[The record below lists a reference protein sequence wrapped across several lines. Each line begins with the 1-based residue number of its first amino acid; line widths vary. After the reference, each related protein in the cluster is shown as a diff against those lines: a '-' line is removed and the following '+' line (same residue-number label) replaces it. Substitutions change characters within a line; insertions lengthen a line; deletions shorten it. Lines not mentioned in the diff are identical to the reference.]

1 MTKHAS
7 LLASAALA
15 LVLTQPVFAQDQTE
29 ATEAPA
35 EEEATAPAE
44 APTADT
50 VIATV
55 NGTDITLG
63 HLVIARAQLPAQY
76 QQLPAEILFDGVL
89 DQLIQQTLLADQL
102 EEETGRL
109 QLALDNERRSLRA
122 GEVIT
127 EITESAVTEE
137 ALQEAYDTR
146 FADVEPTQEYN
157 ASHILVETEEEA
169 QEVITELE
177 GGADFAELAQDR
189 STGPSGPNGGELGWF
204 GPGMM
209 VAPFE
214 EAVVALEVGE
224 VSGPVETQF
233 GWHVIIL
240 NDSRQQEAPPIE
252 QLRPEL
258 EAELQ
263 QAAIEARV
271 NELTEGADITRP
283 EAGDFDPAILNDLSI
298 LDPQ

>member
-7 LLASAALA
+7 LLAGAAIA
-15 LVLTQPVFAQDQTE
+15 LVFAQPVFAQDQTE

-35 EEEATAPAE
+35 EEEATAPVE
-44 APTADT
+44 APAADT
-50 VIATV
+50 VVATV

-89 DQLIQQTLLADQL
+89 DQLIQQTLLADEL
-102 EEETGRL
+102 EEETERL
-109 QLALDNERRSLRA
+109 QLALDNEHRSLRA

-127 EITESAVTEE
+127 QITDSAVTEE
-137 ALQEAYDTR
+137 ALQAAYDTR

-169 QEVITELE
+169 QEIIAELE
-177 GGADFAELAQDR
+177 GGADFAGLAQER

-214 EAVVALEVGE
+214 EAVVALEVGA
-224 VSGPVETQF
+224 VSAPVETQF

-240 NDSRQQEAPPIE
+240 NDSREQAAPPIE

-283 EAGDFDPAILNDLSI
+283 EAGEFDPAILNDLSI